1 MVRTYYEVVVVA
13 ELQSRESRSWQE
25 SFHYPFVL
33 VHHVIE
39 AIFDLCPPNQ
49 DFAKSTVRSELF
61 DLRPN
66 DLILDLDLHESSLSK
81 NSYILK
87 LSPRMSLLF
96 QLFSTRRLFNYLV
109 LFIL

>member
-61 DLRPN
+61 DF
-66 DLILDLDLHESSLSK
+66 E
-81 NSYILK
+81 
-87 LSPRMSLLF
+87 F
-96 QLFSTRRLFNYLV
+96 A
-109 LFIL
+109 

>member
-61 DLRPN
+61 DLRHN
-66 DLILDLDLHESSLSK
+66 NLILDLHESSLSL
-81 NSYILK
+81 NSYQ
-87 LSPRMSLLF
+87 LSPKMSTFISTLF
-96 QLFSTRRLFNYLV
+96 YKMFSIYLV

>member
-1 MVRTYYEVVVVA
+1 MVA

-49 DFAKSTVRSELF
+49 DFAKSTVRL
-61 DLRPN
+61 N
-66 DLILDLDLHESSLSK
+66 YLILNLRESSLSL
-81 NSYILK
+81 NSYQV
-87 LSPRMSLLF
+87 SPKMSTLISTLF
-96 QLFSTRRLFNYLV
+96 YKMFSIYLV
-109 LFIL
+109 FFIL

>member
-49 DFAKSTVRSELF
+49 DFAKSTVQSELF
-61 DLRPN
+61 YLRPN
-66 DLILDLDLHESSLSK
+66 DFILDLHESSLSL
-81 NSYILK
+81 NFYIFINK
-87 LSPRMSLLF
+87 KF
-96 QLFSTRRLFNYLV
+96 YLV
-109 LFIL
+109 LTMEGKSFD